1 MTHIL
6 FHYCKLPADRYAPNC
21 PPEGWDQQLWDRQ
34 FKAQRELAEL
44 KRWSLIQC
52 CGKTVFNRFLFCWWW
67 GSCVKFHISPKSSP
81 NLVNLLKLGNHTQG
95 WAEMCQ
101 PVQRFGV
108 PIHCLS
114 QAKSQ
119 VIASRFSILIRFAS
133 VLPFEYGDS
142 DWRVAIKLIYRNM
155 VQESR
160 YNHCCHHKAHP
171 THQCTHLETGWQ
183 KLRDRRKVRVFSER
197 KDPQYPL
204 FCHYLHVFWKVSNES
219 HHALGEAFNESQ
231 Q

>member
-1 MTHIL
+1 MYTCIQYELFWRSLRSGVALPICTNMTHIL

-119 VIASRFSILIRFAS
+119 VIASRFSILIRVAS

-160 YNHCCHHKAHP
+160 YNHC
-171 THQCTHLETGWQ
+171 
-183 KLRDRRKVRVFSER
+183 
-197 KDPQYPL
+197 
-204 FCHYLHVFWKVSNES
+204 
-219 HHALGEAFNESQ
+219 
-231 Q
+231 

>member
-1 MTHIL
+1 
-6 FHYCKLPADRYAPNC
+6 
-21 PPEGWDQQLWDRQ
+21 
-34 FKAQRELAEL
+34 
-44 KRWSLIQC
+44 
-52 CGKTVFNRFLFCWWW
+52 
-67 GSCVKFHISPKSSP
+67 
-81 NLVNLLKLGNHTQG
+81 
-95 WAEMCQ
+95 MCQ

-119 VIASRFSILIRFAS
+119 VIASRFSILIRVAS

-171 THQCTHLETGWQ
+171 THQCTHLDTGWQ

-204 FCHYLHVFWKVSNES
+204 FCHYLHVF
-219 HHALGEAFNESQ
+219 
-231 Q
+231 

>member
-1 MTHIL
+1 
-6 FHYCKLPADRYAPNC
+6 
-21 PPEGWDQQLWDRQ
+21 
-34 FKAQRELAEL
+34 
-44 KRWSLIQC
+44 
-52 CGKTVFNRFLFCWWW
+52 
-67 GSCVKFHISPKSSP
+67 
-81 NLVNLLKLGNHTQG
+81 
-95 WAEMCQ
+95 MCQ

-119 VIASRFSILIRFAS
+119 VIASRFSILIRVAS

-171 THQCTHLETGWQ
+171 PTWIQGGRSCATAA
-183 KLRDRRKVRVFSER
+183 RSESSPKGR
-197 KDPQYPL
+197 TPNIHSFVTIYML
-204 FCHYLHVFWKVSNES
+204 FERF
-219 HHALGEAFNESQ
+219 
-231 Q
+231 